1 MTRYD
6 ATMQHSIVARFA
18 AWPAR
23 YVHPSTRARERRL
36 GLHAGPVFIAAPS
49 HRTVLRRPDVG
60 PLTALRAPWR
70 ALVVAPARPATTG
83 RPRPAAAMSWTSSD
97 RGGGQHRPSLAPAWR
112 A

>member
-6 ATMQHSIVARFA
+6 AGMQHSIVARNA

-36 GLHAGPVFIAAPS
+36 GLHSGPIYVAAPG
-49 HRTVLRRPDVG
+49 RTTVLRRPDVG

-70 ALVVAPARPATTG
+70 SLVVAPHRPAVTG
-83 RPRPAAAMSWTSSD
+83 CPRPASVMSWTSSD
-97 RGGGQHRPSLAPAWR
+97 RGGGPRRPSLAPAWR